1 MTTLTSTAAAAERS
15 VTNIPPLTHAEAGP
29 LSQTEYE
36 RTLALLEQLTGDD
49 WMQPTYC
56 TAWTVRD
63 MVAHLAGAVTGST
76 SVGEFVRQNMTN
88 PYLKEVADP
97 VDGINRLQLEERAGK
112 STTELVAEF
121 RTNGQIAVRNRQ
133 RLPWAIRKLRA
144 LMGPALGLTPLE
156 YLLDTLYPRDQWMHR
171 YDICAATGKKMVV
184 TFEHDGRLT
193 ALVVRDIGRK
203 LKGQWGQRSL
213 ALRLTG
219 AISSE
224 YVFGPAS
231 DPMSTLQLDVFDFH
245 LRASGRIPVE
255 EAARRTVFGG
265 ERAAGEWFLQNME
278 VVY

>member
-1 MTTLTSTAAAAERS
+1 MTTLTNTAAATERS
-15 VTNIPPLTHAEAGP
+15 VTSIPALTHVEAGS

-36 RTLALLEQLTGDD
+36 RTLAVLEQLAGDD
-49 WMQPTYC
+49 WAQPTYC

-76 SVGEFVRQNMTN
+76 SVGEFVRQNITN
-88 PYLKEVADP
+88 PYLKEVSDP
-97 VDGINRLQLEERAGK
+97 VDGINRLQLEERVGK
-112 STTELVAEF
+112 SSAELVAEF

-133 RLPWAIRKLRA
+133 KLPWAARSLRA
-144 LMGPALGLTPLE
+144 PMGPALGLTPLE

-184 TFEHDGRLT
+184 TPEHDGRLT

-203 LKGQWGQRSL
+203 LKGQIGQRSL

-219 AISSE
+219 AIRGE
-224 YVFGPAS
+224 YVFGQAS
-231 DPMSTLQLDVFDFH
+231 DPACTLQMDAFDFH
-245 LRASGRIPVE
+245 LRASGRIPVD
-255 EAARRTVFGG
+255 EAARHAVFGG
-265 ERAAGEWFLQNME
+265 DRARGEWFLQNME